1 MPLNEKKALL
11 AAFSDVRG
19 GMATASSACAP
30 TSATSATSAC
40 ISATSATS
48 TTAATSALS
57 VSYDDAEHADHGDS
71 PFCTGY
77 ELPHSP
83 AYGAIRDIAAQVLQD
98 DAGLR
103 DEVAKGTVT
112 IRTLGRVVSE
122 QLGVEQLHREDSG
135 CAADSD
141 DGFDSDVPASRK
153 EVQTLLK
160 TSLLNVISRRQLEM
174 YVRDQ
179 ALVGAPARKA
189 MCSEARGLLH
199 PLHRGALPSSGEVGA
214 L

>member
-1 MPLNEKKALL
+1 M
-11 AAFSDVRG
+11 
-19 GMATASSACAP
+19 
-30 TSATSATSAC
+30 
-40 ISATSATS
+40 
-48 TTAATSALS
+48 
-57 VSYDDAEHADHGDS
+57 
-71 PFCTGY
+71 
-77 ELPHSP
+77 
-83 AYGAIRDIAAQVLQD
+83 LQD

-103 DEVAKGTVT
+103 DEVVKKTLT
-112 IRTLGRVVSE
+112 RRTLGRVVSG

-141 DGFDSDVPASRK
+141 GFDSDVPATAK
-153 EVQTLLK
+153 EVRALLHTPIVNEHK
-160 TSLLNVISRRQLEM
+160 RQQLEL
-174 YVRDQ
+174 YVRHQ